1 MPTQPEFGRRLREL
15 RRRAGMSQAE
25 LAGPDLS
32 ASYVSLL
39 ESGKRV
45 PGPEVVAGLAERL
58 GVTPQSLRGEG
69 ADSPAPEAGGEATND
84 RSKDAAGRIDLVE
97 LLFRAREEEEEG
109 ATGAAAEQLTARL
122 ARYGDGPH
130 RDLLW
135 EVRWSLARIH
145 GRNGRADESRRLLL
159 QLFDDEYTRSSAEK
173 LERVARHLAELSLS
187 NGSLVD
193 GLRFAQ
199 IAWTLAE
206 PHQEASVAVRAG
218 TTLVNACAWSGYERW
233 GREVADTLIARLS
246 DKIPWPQRSAA
257 YRESARLCLLND
269 DYAQARI
276 WFECAL
282 EQIDPRQDIN
292 AWAEAQYYLAIA
304 EFLVDQGLDE
314 RAIERVARARPV
326 IEVLG
331 HTSMLVHLA
340 VLEGH
345 LALRRGELDRA
356 RLMADASVEAG
367 SWPAVHEV
375 GVNLLWTARIYR
387 ALGDIPTATAVYRRA
402 AELCE
407 QGGAM
412 HFCAYAWREIAEL
425 PTAIRHGL
433 SAGDAAPGPEPDILT
448 SQRPS

>member
-1 MPTQPEFGRRLREL
+1 MATQPEFGRRMREL
-15 RRRAGMSQAE
+15 RRHAGMSQAD
-25 LAGPDLS
+25 LAGPELS

-45 PGPEVVAGLAERL
+45 PSPEVVAALAERL
-58 GVTPQSLRGEG
+58 GVTPQSFQEKGTGSPEHG
-69 ADSPAPEAGGEATND
+69 AGDGVADDT
-84 RSKDAAGRIDLVE
+84 SKDDGRRIDLVE
-97 LLFRAREEEEEG
+97 LLFRARKEEEEG
-109 ATGAAAEQLTARL
+109 ASDTAAEQLTEIL
-122 ARYGDGPH
+122 NSYGDGPH
-130 RDLLW
+130 RDMLW
-135 EVRWSLARIH
+135 EARWSLARIH
-145 GRNGRADESRRLLL
+145 GRSRRVDESRRLLR
-159 QLFDDEYTRSSAEK
+159 QLLDDEYTRSSAER

-199 IAWTLAE
+199 LAWTLAE

-218 TTLVNACAWSGYERW
+218 TVLVNACAWSGYERW
-233 GREVADTLIARLS
+233 GREVADALIARLS
-246 DKIPWPQRSAA
+246 DEIPWPQRSAA
-257 YRESARLCLLND
+257 YRESARLCLLAD
-269 DYAQARI
+269 DYAQART

-282 EQIDPRQDIN
+282 EQTDPQQDIN

-314 RAIERVARARPV
+314 RVDARLARARPV

-345 LALRRGELDRA
+345 LALRRGEPDRA

-367 SWPAVHEV
+367 SWPATHEV

-387 ALGDIPTATAVYRRA
+387 ALGNTSTAAAVYRRA

-412 HFCAYAWREIAEL
+412 HFCAYTWRELAEL
-425 PTAIRHGL
+425 PTAQ
-433 SAGDAAPGPEPDILT
+433 SVMD
-448 SQRPS
+448 